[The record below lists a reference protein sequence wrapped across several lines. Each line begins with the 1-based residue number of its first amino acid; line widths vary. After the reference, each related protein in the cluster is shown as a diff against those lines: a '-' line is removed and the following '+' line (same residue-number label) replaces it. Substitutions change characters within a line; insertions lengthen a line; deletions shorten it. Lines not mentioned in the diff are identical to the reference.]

1 MWLPLAVLAALLVIP
16 AALGGGDVRTYT
28 YTEFTNK
35 VDQGVVNRIT
45 VHQDG
50 RVTGTQQGGTEFETR
65 IPEQLD
71 TSGLHGKL
79 TSHNVTIDAAGGGFP
94 WFTLA
99 IWLLPLVLIVALFV
113 WIGRRARQGGGGLGG
128 LGRIGQSKAQ
138 VYEETKPSTT
148 FADIAGY
155 GGVKQEVSEVIDYL
169 RRPQHYGAAGAV
181 GPKGILMLGPPGS
194 GKTLVARAVAGEAG
208 VPFLSIDASS
218 FVEMFVGVGA
228 SRVRDLFA
236 QARKRAPA
244 IIFVDELD
252 AVGQMRSGGGGAAG
266 SNSEREQTLHQLLAE
281 LDGFEPAS
289 GVVVMAATN
298 RPDVL
303 DQALLRPGRFDR
315 HVTVPLPD
323 KAEREAILGV
333 HAADKKLADDV
344 DFAMLARMTPGFS
357 GADLAHLVN
366 EAAIRAVRDER
377 RELRQDDFVGAR
389 DRVLLGRQDETNA
402 LLPDEQHVVAAHEGG
417 HALVAVL
424 TGHPDPVVRVTI
436 LPGGQALGS
445 TEQLPENERYLRFER
460 YLLDTLAVRLGGRAA
475 ELLFYGQGSTGAAN
489 DLANATKLAT
499 RMVREFGMS
508 SAIGPIGFADAG
520 SGYVG
525 DGQVGGRPYAEATQR
540 RMDEEV
546 AGLLRRAEERA
557 YDMLGRHRAAL
568 ERVAD
573 RLVEEETVD
582 GEVVEAIAAEAPVR
596 ERPEGTASGT
606 DDRDNTATVRR

>member
-1 MWLPLAVLAALLVIP
+1 MWLPLAFLAALLVIP
-16 AALGGGDVRTYT
+16 AALGGDDVRTYS

-45 VHQDG
+45 VHPDG
-50 RVTGTQQGGTEFETR
+50 RVTGQQQGGTEFETR

-71 TSGLHGKL
+71 TSGLHGEL
-79 TSHNVTIDAAGGGFP
+79 TSHNVTINAAGGGFP
-94 WFTLA
+94 WLTLVV
-99 IWLLPLVLIVALFV
+99 WLLPLVLIIALFF
-113 WIGRRARQGGGGLGG
+113 WIGRRARQGGAGGLGG
-128 LGRIGQSKAQ
+128 LGKIGQSKAQ
-138 VYEETKPSTT
+138 VYEETKPATT

-155 GGVKQEVSEVIDYL
+155 GGVKQEVSEVVDYL
-169 RRPQHYGAAGAV
+169 RRPQYYRAAGAV

-252 AVGQMRSGGGGAAG
+252 AVGQKRSGGGGAAG
-266 SNSEREQTLHQLLAE
+266 SNSEREQTLHQLLSE

-289 GVVVMAATN
+289 GVVVIAATN

-333 HAADKKLADDV
+333 HAQDKKLAADV
-344 DFAMLARMTPGFS
+344 DFATLSRMTPGFS

-366 EAAIRAVRDER
+366 EAAIRAVRDDR
-377 RELRQDDFVGAR
+377 RELRQQDFVGAR

-402 LLPDEQHVVAAHEGG
+402 LLPDEQRVVAAHEGG

-424 TGHPDPVVRVTI
+424 TEHPDPVVRVTI

-445 TEQLPENERYLRFER
+445 TEQLPENERYLRFED
-460 YLLDTLAVRLGGRAA
+460 YLLGTLAVRLGGRAA

-489 DLANATKLAT
+489 DLTNATKLAT

-508 SAIGPIGFADAG
+508 PAIGPVGFAEDAPG
-520 SGYVG
+520 FAG
-525 DGQVGGRPYAEATQR
+525 DGQVAGRPYAEATQR
-540 RMDEEV
+540 RIDEEV
-546 AGLLRRAEERA
+546 AGLLRRAENRA
-557 YDMLGRHRAAL
+557 YDLLNRHRTAL

-596 ERPEGTASGT
+596 ELPRPESFTPSSGSETAAQ
-606 DDRDNTATVRR
+606 R